1 MFLTRDTLFMNHCID
16 LAWLAQTLTLP
27 NPPVGALLLDK
38 NYEIISSA
46 IHLKAGKA
54 HAEVLALLSGYEA
67 MSGEKSGLDKSS
79 EPSKIHE
86 FLCKNHKGLF
96 RNKILLITLE
106 PCNHYGKTPPCA
118 KLLCELKP
126 AKVIIAFKDKWGE
139 SSNGAQRLQS
149 AGVKVEF
156 LQDFQSDYLQNYS
169 KDSDLQSGDL
179 QNSRKNQNL
188 DTQKQQNLAQNPSKN
203 TYNLLPKSTNEKILD
218 LLYPFLCLKE
228 SGRFNLF
235 KLAMRANGDYK
246 SGSISGIAS
255 RTFTH
260 NQRCI
265 AQTIIISG
273 NTALNDTP
281 RLDMRYADSF
291 YAQESSPK
299 SLSQSNLDDFG
310 LDFDST
316 NSTRQNPLA
325 NLSQNLTRN
334 LTQSPSQKHQNLA
347 QNLPNIEIF
356 TRDKETLI
364 TKAKQDSKLANLLS
378 QKRVSIKTSLDTLSL
393 DSGFTIIEG
402 GFPLLEA
409 LIDKVDMVLLHIS
422 PSLLSATLEKKEQ
435 ISEWQRGG
443 KCKNE
448 KADEQDRLEQ
458 ILRHFRILHTTI
470 LDDELEYTKNTAQN
484 DSNNELFVQY
494 FALDYQ
500 KHDTKNTKTSKIDS
514 KPCTQNFQQKSTQE
528 TQTTQKSQA
537 KSQDLLVW
545 LKPIKPS

>member
-38 NYEIISSA
+38 DYEIISSA

-67 MSGEKSGLDKSS
+67 MSGEKSGLDKNS

-96 RNKILLITLE
+96 NDKILLITLE

-139 SSNGAQRLQS
+139 SSNGAQRLQN

-156 LQDFQSDYLQNYS
+156 LQDFQSAYLQNYS
-169 KDSDLQSGDL
+169 KDSTLRSGDL
-179 QNSRKNQNL
+179 QNSRKNQNP
-188 DTQKQQNLAQNPSKN
+188 DIQKQQNLAQNQLKN

-246 SGSISGIAS
+246 SGCISGIAS

-281 RLDMRYADSF
+281 RLDTRYADSL
-291 YAQESSPK
+291 YAQKSSPK
-299 SLSQSNLDDFG
+299 SLSQSSLDDFD

-316 NSTRQNPLA
+316 NATQQNPLA
-325 NLSQNLTRN
+325 NLAQN
-334 LTQSPSQKHQNLA
+334 LTQSPAQKQQSLA

-356 TRDKETLI
+356 TRDKEILI

-378 QKRVSIKTSLDTLSL
+378 QKRVSIKTSIDTLSL
-393 DSGFTIIEG
+393 DGGFTIIEG

-409 LIDKVDMVLLHIS
+409 LIDKVDIVLLHIS
-422 PSLLSATLEKKEQ
+422 PSLLSATLEKKGQ
-435 ISEWQRGG
+435 ISKWQGSKYG
-443 KCKNE
+443 DK
-448 KADEQDRLEQ
+448 KANEQDRLEQ

-470 LDDELEYTKNTAQN
+470 LDDELEYTKDIAQN
-484 DSNNELFVQY
+484 DSNNKLFVQD
-494 FALDYQ
+494 FALDSQ
-500 KHDTKNTKTSKIDS
+500 KCDTQNQKTLKIDS
-514 KPCTQNFQQKSTQE
+514 KPCTQNFHQKSTQE

>member
-38 NYEIISSA
+38 DYEIISSA

-96 RNKILLITLE
+96 RDKILLITLE

-156 LQDFQSDYLQNYS
+156 LQDFQSAYLQNYS
-169 KDSDLQSGDL
+169 KDSTLRSGDL
-179 QNSRKNQNL
+179 QNSRKNQNP
-188 DTQKQQNLAQNPSKN
+188 DIQKQQNLAQNQLKN

-246 SGSISGIAS
+246 SGCISGIAS

-281 RLDMRYADSF
+281 RLDTRYADSF
-291 YAQESSPK
+291 YAQE
-299 SLSQSNLDDFG
+299 
-310 LDFDST
+310 
-316 NSTRQNPLA
+316 
-325 NLSQNLTRN
+325 
-334 LTQSPSQKHQNLA
+334 LTQSPTQNQQNPAQNLT

-356 TRDKETLI
+356 TRDEEPLI

-378 QKRVSIKTSLDTLSL
+378 QKRVSIKTSIDTLSL

-402 GFPLLEA
+402 GFTLLEA

-422 PSLLSATLEKKEQ
+422 PSLLSTTLEQRGQ
-435 ISEWQRGG
+435 ISESQGSKYG
-443 KCKNE
+443 DK

-470 LDDELEYTKNTAQN
+470 LDDELRDAKDIALN
-484 DSNNELFVQY
+484 DSNNELFVQN
-494 FALDYQ
+494 FALDSKKY
-500 KHDTKNTKTSKIDS
+500 DTKNIKTSKITS
-514 KPCTQNFQQKSTQE
+514 KPCTQNFQQKSTQP

-545 LKPIKPS
+545 LKPINPS

>member
-27 NPPVGALLLDK
+27 NPPVCALLLDK
-38 NYEIISSA
+38 DYEIISSA

-54 HAEVLALLSGYEA
+54 HAEVLALLSGYET
-67 MSGEKSGLDKSS
+67 MSGEKSALDKSS

-96 RNKILLITLE
+96 RDKILLITLE

-156 LQDFQSDYLQNYS
+156 LQNFQSAYLQNYS
-169 KDSDLQSGDL
+169 KDSDFQSRDL

-203 TYNLLPKSTNEKILD
+203 TYNLLPKSTNEKIID

-228 SGRFNLF
+228 NGRFNLF

-273 NTALNDTP
+273 NTAINDTP
-281 RLDMRYADSF
+281 RLDTRYADNL
-291 YAQESSPK
+291 YAQKSSPK
-299 SLSQSNLDDFG
+299 SLSQSSLDDFG
-310 LDFDST
+310 LDFDDT
-316 NSTRQNPLA
+316 NATQQNPLA
-325 NLSQNLTRN
+325 SLAQNPTRN
-334 LTQSPSQKHQNLA
+334 LTQKQQNPA

-356 TRDKETLI
+356 TRDEEILI
-364 TKAKQDSKLANLLS
+364 TKAKQNSKLASLLS
-378 QKRVSIKTSLDTLSL
+378 QKRVSIKTSIDTLSL
-393 DSGFTIIEG
+393 NSGFTIIEG
-402 GFPLLEA
+402 GFPLLEV

-422 PSLLSATLEKKEQ
+422 PSLLSATLEKREQ
-435 ISEWQRGG
+435 ISDLWRGG

-470 LDDELEYTKNTAQN
+470 LDYELGDAKNIAQN
-484 DSNNELFVQY
+484 DSNNELFVQD
-494 FALDYQ
+494 FALDSQ
-500 KHDTKNTKTSKIDS
+500 KYDTQNQKTSKIDS

-528 TQTTQKSQA
+528 TQKTQKSQA

-545 LKPIKPS
+545 LKPISPS

>member
-38 NYEIISSA
+38 DYEIISSA

-54 HAEVLALLSGYEA
+54 HAEVLTLLSGYEA

-96 RNKILLITLE
+96 RDKILLITLE

-156 LQDFQSDYLQNYS
+156 LQDFQSAYLQNYS
-169 KDSDLQSGDL
+169 KDSDLQGGDL
-179 QNSRKNQNL
+179 QNSHKNQNP
-188 DTQKQQNLAQNPSKN
+188 DIQKQQNLAQNPSKN

-281 RLDMRYADSF
+281 RLDTRYADSF

-299 SLSQSNLDDFG
+299 SLSQSSLDDFG

-316 NSTRQNPLA
+316 NATQQNPLA
-325 NLSQNLTRN
+325 NLAQNLTRN
-334 LTQSPSQKHQNLA
+334 LTQSPAQKYQNLA

-378 QKRVSIKTSLDTLSL
+378 QKRVSIKTLIDTLSL

-422 PSLLSATLEKKEQ
+422 PSLLSATLEKKGQ
-435 ISEWQRGG
+435 ISEQ
-443 KCKNE
+443 KNRCGDK
-448 KADEQDRLEQ
+448 KADEQNRLEQ

-470 LDDELEYTKNTAQN
+470 LDDELEYTKNIAQN
-484 DSNNELFVQY
+484 DSNNELFVQD
-494 FALDYQ
+494 FALDSQ
-500 KHDTKNTKTSKIDS
+500 KHDTKNTKTLKIDS
-514 KPCTQNFQQKSTQE
+514 KPCTQNFQQKSTQA

>member
-38 NYEIISSA
+38 DYEIISSA

-96 RNKILLITLE
+96 RDKILLITLE

-156 LQDFQSDYLQNYS
+156 LQDFQSAYLQNYS
-169 KDSDLQSGDL
+169 KDSTLRSGDL
-179 QNSRKNQNL
+179 QNSRKNRNP
-188 DTQKQQNLAQNPSKN
+188 DIQKQQNLAQNQLKN

-228 SGRFNLF
+228 SGQFNLF
-235 KLAMRANGDYK
+235 KLAMRVNGDYK
-246 SGSISGIAS
+246 NGSISGITS

-281 RLDMRYADSF
+281 RLDTRYADSF
-291 YAQESSPK
+291 YAQESSQK
-299 SLSQSNLDDFG
+299 SLSKSNLDDF
-310 LDFDST
+310 DFDST
-316 NSTRQNPLA
+316 NATQQNPLA
-325 NLSQNLTRN
+325 NLAQNLTRN
-334 LTQSPSQKHQNLA
+334 LTQSSAQKQQNLA

-356 TRDKETLI
+356 TRDEEPLI

-378 QKRVSIKTSLDTLSL
+378 QKRVSIKTSIDTLSL

-422 PSLLSATLEKKEQ
+422 PSLLSTTLEQRGQ
-435 ISEWQRGG
+435 ISESQGSKYG
-443 KCKNE
+443 DK

-470 LDDELEYTKNTAQN
+470 LDDELRDAKDIALN
-484 DSNNELFVQY
+484 DSNNELFVQN
-494 FALDYQ
+494 FALDSQ
-500 KHDTKNTKTSKIDS
+500 KYDTKNTKTSKITS
-514 KPCTQNFQQKSTQE
+514 KPCTQNFQQKSTQT

-537 KSQDLLVW
+537 KCQDLLVW
-545 LKPIKPS
+545 LKPINPS

>member
-1 MFLTRDTLFMNHCID
+1 MFLTRDALFMNHCID

-38 NYEIISSA
+38 DYEIISSA

-96 RNKILLITLE
+96 RDKILLITLE

-156 LQDFQSDYLQNYS
+156 LQDFQSAYLQNCS

-179 QNSRKNQNL
+179 QNSRKNQNHNI
-188 DTQKQQNLAQNPSKN
+188 QKRQNLAQNPSNN

-218 LLYPFLCLKE
+218 LLCPFLCLKE

-246 SGSISGIAS
+246 SGGISGIAS

-281 RLDMRYADSF
+281 RLDTRYADSF
-291 YAQESSPK
+291 YAQKSSPK
-299 SLSQSNLDDFG
+299 SLSQSSLDDFG

-316 NSTRQNPLA
+316 NATQQNPLA
-325 NLSQNLTRN
+325 NLAQNLKQN
-334 LTQSPSQKHQNLA
+334 LTQSPAQKQQNLA

-356 TRDKETLI
+356 TRDKEILI

-378 QKRVSIKTSLDTLSL
+378 QKRVSIKTSIDTLSL

-422 PSLLSATLEKKEQ
+422 PSLLSATLEKKGQ
-435 ISEWQRGG
+435 ISELWRGG
-443 KCKNE
+443 KCGDK
-448 KADEQDRLEQ
+448 KADEQNRLEQ

-470 LDDELEYTKNTAQN
+470 LDDELECAKNTAQN

-494 FALDYQ
+494 FALDSQ
-500 KHDTKNTKTSKIDS
+500 KCDIQNQKTSKIDS
-514 KPCTQNFQQKSTQE
+514 KPCTQNFHQKSTQA
-528 TQTTQKSQA
+528 TQKTQKSQA

>member
-38 NYEIISSA
+38 DYEIISSA

-96 RNKILLITLE
+96 RDKILLITLE

-156 LQDFQSDYLQNYS
+156 LQDFQSAYLQNHS
-169 KDSDLQSGDL
+169 KDSDLQGDDL
-179 QNSRKNQNL
+179 QNSRKNKNH
-188 DTQKQQNLAQNPSKN
+188 DIQKQQNLAQNPPKN
-203 TYNLLPKSTNEKILD
+203 THNLLPKSTNEKILD

-281 RLDMRYADSF
+281 RLDTRYADSF
-291 YAQESSPK
+291 YARESSPK
-299 SLSQSNLDDFG
+299 SLSQSSLDDFS
-310 LDFDST
+310 LDFDRT
-316 NSTRQNPLA
+316 NATQQNPLA
-325 NLSQNLTRN
+325 NLAQNLTRN
-334 LTQSPSQKHQNLA
+334 LTQNPAQKQQNLA

-356 TRDKETLI
+356 TRDEEPLI

-378 QKRVSIKTSLDTLSL
+378 QKRVSIKTSIDALSL

-422 PSLLSATLEKKEQ
+422 PSLLSDTLEKKGQ
-435 ISEWQRGG
+435 ISKWQDSKYGD
-443 KCKNE
+443 K
-448 KADEQDRLEQ
+448 KADEKDNLEQ

-470 LDDELEYTKNTAQN
+470 LDDELEYAKDTAQN
-484 DSNNELFVQY
+484 DSNNELFVQD
-494 FALDYQ
+494 FALDSQ
-500 KHDTKNTKTSKIDS
+500 KYDTKNTKTSKIDS
-514 KPCTQNFQQKSTQE
+514 KPYTQNFQQKSTQA
-528 TQTTQKSQA
+528 TQKSQA

>member
-27 NPPVGALLLDK
+27 NPPVGALLLGKD
-38 NYEIISSA
+38 YEIISSA
-46 IHLKAGKA
+46 IHLKVGKA

-67 MSGEKSGLDKSS
+67 MSGGKSGLDKSS

-86 FLCKNHKGLF
+86 FLRKNHKGLF
-96 RNKILLITLE
+96 RDKILLITLE

-156 LQDFQSDYLQNYS
+156 LQDFQSAYLQNYS
-169 KDSDLQSGDL
+169 KDSDLQSRDL
-179 QNSRKNQNL
+179 QNSRKNQSLN
-188 DTQKQQNLAQNPSKN
+188 TQKQQNLAQNPPKN
-203 TYNLLPKSTNEKILD
+203 THNLLPKSTNEKILD

-273 NTALNDTP
+273 NTAINDTP
-281 RLDMRYADSF
+281 RLDTRYADSF
-291 YAQESSPK
+291 YARKSSPK
-299 SLSQSNLDDFG
+299 NLSQSSLDDFG

-316 NSTRQNPLA
+316 NATQQNPLA
-325 NLSQNLTRN
+325 NLAQNLTRN
-334 LTQSPSQKHQNLA
+334 LTQSPAQKRQSLA

-378 QKRVSIKTSLDTLSL
+378 QKRVSIKTSIDTLSL

-422 PSLLSATLEKKEQ
+422 PSLLSATLEKKGQ
-435 ISEWQRGG
+435 ISKWQGSKYG
-443 KCKNE
+443 DK
-448 KADEQDRLEQ
+448 KADEQNRLEQ

-470 LDDELEYTKNTAQN
+470 LDDELEYTKDTAQN
-484 DSNNELFVQY
+484 DSNNELFVQD
-494 FALDYQ
+494 FALDSQ
-500 KHDTKNTKTSKIDS
+500 KCDTQNQKTSKIDS
-514 KPCTQNFQQKSTQE
+514 KPCTQNFHQKSTQA

>member
-38 NYEIISSA
+38 DCEIISSA

-54 HAEVLALLSGYEA
+54 HAEVLALLDGYEA

-96 RNKILLITLE
+96 RDKILLITLE

-118 KLLCELKP
+118 KLLCELEP

-156 LQDFQSDYLQNYS
+156 LQDFQSAYLQNCS
-169 KDSDLQSGDL
+169 KDSDLQGGDL
-179 QNSRKNQNL
+179 QNSHKNQSLN
-188 DTQKQQNLAQNPSKN
+188 TQNPQNLAQNPSKN

-235 KLAMRANGDYK
+235 KLAMRTNGDYK

-273 NTALNDTP
+273 NTAINDTP
-281 RLDMRYADSF
+281 RLDTRYADSF
-291 YAQESSPK
+291 YAQKSSPK
-299 SLSQSNLDDFG
+299 NLSQSSLDDF
-310 LDFDST
+310 DFDST
-316 NSTRQNPLA
+316 NATQQNPLA
-325 NLSQNLTRN
+325 NLAQNLTRN
-334 LTQSPSQKHQNLA
+334 LTQSPAQKQQNLA

-356 TRDKETLI
+356 TRDEEPLI

-378 QKRVSIKTSLDTLSL
+378 QKRVSIKTSIDTLSL

-422 PSLLSATLEKKEQ
+422 PSLLSATLEKKGQ
-435 ISEWQRGG
+435 ISGWWQGS

-470 LDDELEYTKNTAQN
+470 LDDELEYTKNIAQN
-484 DSNNELFVQY
+484 DSNNELFVQD
-494 FALDYQ
+494 FALDSQ
-500 KHDTKNTKTSKIDS
+500 KQDTKNTKTLKIDS
-514 KPCTQNFQQKSTQE
+514 KPCTQNFQQKSTQ
-528 TQTTQKSQA
+528 TTQKSQA
-537 KSQDLLVW
+537 KCQDLLVW
-545 LKPIKPS
+545 LKPIKPN

>member
-38 NYEIISSA
+38 DYEIISSA

-96 RNKILLITLE
+96 RDKILLITLE

-156 LQDFQSDYLQNYS
+156 LQDFQSAYLQNCS
-169 KDSDLQSGDL
+169 KDSTLRSGDL
-179 QNSRKNQNL
+179 QNSRKNQSL

-203 TYNLLPKSTNEKILD
+203 THNLLPKSTNEKILD

-281 RLDMRYADSF
+281 RLDTRYADSF
-291 YAQESSPK
+291 YAQESSQK
-299 SLSQSNLDDFG
+299 SLSKSSLDDF
-310 LDFDST
+310 DFDST
-316 NSTRQNPLA
+316 NATQQNPLA
-325 NLSQNLTRN
+325 NLAQSLTRN
-334 LTQSPSQKHQNLA
+334 LTQSSAQKQQNLA

-356 TRDKETLI
+356 TRDEEPLI

-378 QKRVSIKTSLDTLSL
+378 QKRVSIKTSIDTLSL

-422 PSLLSATLEKKEQ
+422 PSLLSTTLEQRGQ
-435 ISEWQRGG
+435 ISESQGSKYG
-443 KCKNE
+443 DK
-448 KADEQDRLEQ
+448 KANEQDRLEQ

-470 LDDELEYTKNTAQN
+470 LDDELRDAKDIALN
-484 DSNNELFVQY
+484 DSNNELFVQD
-494 FALDYQ
+494 FALDSQ
-500 KHDTKNTKTSKIDS
+500 KYDTKNTKTSKTTS
-514 KPCTQNFQQKSTQE
+514 KPCTQNFQQKSMQA

-545 LKPIKPS
+545 LKPINPS

>member
-38 NYEIISSA
+38 DYEIISSA
-46 IHLKAGKA
+46 IHLKAGTA

-67 MSGEKSGLDKSS
+67 MSGEKSALDKNS

-96 RNKILLITLE
+96 RDKILLITLE

-156 LQDFQSDYLQNYS
+156 LQDFQSAYLQNYS
-169 KDSDLQSGDL
+169 KDSDFQSRDL

-203 TYNLLPKSTNEKILD
+203 TYNLLPKSTNEKIID

-228 SGRFNLF
+228 NGRFNLF

-260 NQRCI
+260 NQRCV

-273 NTALNDTP
+273 NTAINDTP
-281 RLDMRYADSF
+281 RLDTRYADNL
-291 YAQESSPK
+291 YAQKSSPK
-299 SLSQSNLDDFG
+299 SLSQSSLDDFG
-310 LDFDST
+310 LDFDDT
-316 NSTRQNPLA
+316 NATQQNPLA
-325 NLSQNLTRN
+325 SLSQNPTRN
-334 LTQSPSQKHQNLA
+334 LTQSPAQKQQNLA

-356 TRDKETLI
+356 TRDEETLI

-378 QKRVSIKTSLDTLSL
+378 QKRVSIKTSIDTLSL
-393 DSGFTIIEG
+393 NSGFTIIEG

-422 PSLLSATLEKKEQ
+422 PSLLSATLEKKGQ
-435 ISEWQRGG
+435 ISDLWRGG

-470 LDDELEYTKNTAQN
+470 LDDELGDAKNIAQN
-484 DSNNELFVQY
+484 DSNNELFVQD
-494 FALDYQ
+494 FALDSQ
-500 KHDTKNTKTSKIDS
+500 KYDTQNQKTSKIDS

-528 TQTTQKSQA
+528 TQKTQKSQA

-545 LKPIKPS
+545 LKPISPS

>member
-16 LAWLAQTLTLP
+16 LAWLVQTLTLP

-38 NYEIISSA
+38 DYEIISSA

-54 HAEVLALLSGYEA
+54 HAEVLALLNGYEA

-96 RNKILLITLE
+96 RDKILLITLE

-156 LQDFQSDYLQNYS
+156 LQDFQSAYLQNYS
-169 KDSDLQSGDL
+169 KDSDLQGRDL
-179 QNSRKNQNL
+179 QNSRKNQNP
-188 DTQKQQNLAQNPSKN
+188 DTQNPSKN

-281 RLDMRYADSF
+281 RLDTRYADSF
-291 YAQESSPK
+291 YAQKSSPK
-299 SLSQSNLDDFG
+299 NLSQSSLDDFG

-316 NSTRQNPLA
+316 NSTQQNPLA
-325 NLSQNLTRN
+325 NLAQNLTRN

-356 TRDKETLI
+356 TRDKEILI

-422 PSLLSATLEKKEQ
+422 PSLLSATLEKKGQ
-435 ISEWQRGG
+435 ISKWQGSKYG
-443 KCKNE
+443 DK

-458 ILRHFRILHTTI
+458 ILRHFKILHTII

-484 DSNNELFVQY
+484 DSNNKLFVQD
-494 FALDYQ
+494 FALDSQ

-514 KPCTQNFQQKSTQE
+514 KPCTQNFHQKSTQE

>member
-38 NYEIISSA
+38 DYEIISSA

-96 RNKILLITLE
+96 RDKILLITLE

-126 AKVIIAFKDKWGE
+126 AKVIIAFKDKWGK

-156 LQDFQSDYLQNYS
+156 LQDFQSAYLQNCS
-169 KDSDLQSGDL
+169 KDSTLRSGDL
-179 QNSRKNQNL
+179 QNSRKNQSLN
-188 DTQKQQNLAQNPSKN
+188 TQKQQNLAQNPSKN
-203 TYNLLPKSTNEKILD
+203 THNLLPKSTNEKILD

-246 SGSISGIAS
+246 SGRISGIAS

-281 RLDMRYADSF
+281 RLDTRYADSF
-291 YAQESSPK
+291 YAQESSQK
-299 SLSQSNLDDFG
+299 SLSKSSLDDF
-310 LDFDST
+310 DFDST
-316 NSTRQNPLA
+316 DAAQQNPLA
-325 NLSQNLTRN
+325 NLAQNLTRN
-334 LTQSPSQKHQNLA
+334 LTQSSAQKQQNLA

-356 TRDKETLI
+356 TRDEEPLI
-364 TKAKQDSKLANLLS
+364 KKAKQDTKLANLLS
-378 QKRVSIKTSLDTLSL
+378 QKRVSIKTSIDTLSL

-422 PSLLSATLEKKEQ
+422 PSLLSTTLEQRGQ
-435 ISEWQRGG
+435 ISESQGSKYG
-443 KCKNE
+443 DK

-470 LDDELEYTKNTAQN
+470 LDDELRDTKDIALN
-484 DSNNELFVQY
+484 DSNNELFVQN
-494 FALDYQ
+494 FALDSQ
-500 KHDTKNTKTSKIDS
+500 KYDTKNTKTSKITS
-514 KPCTQNFQQKSTQE
+514 KPCMQNFQQKSMQA
-528 TQTTQKSQA
+528 TQTAQKSQA

-545 LKPIKPS
+545 LKPIKPN

>member
-38 NYEIISSA
+38 DYEIISSA

-67 MSGEKSGLDKSS
+67 MSGEKSGLDKNS

-96 RNKILLITLE
+96 NDKILLITLE

-139 SSNGAQRLQS
+139 SSNGAQRLQN

-156 LQDFQSDYLQNYS
+156 LQDFQSAYLQNYS
-169 KDSDLQSGDL
+169 KDSTLRSGDL
-179 QNSRKNQNL
+179 QNSRKNQNP
-188 DTQKQQNLAQNPSKN
+188 DIQKQQNLAQNQLKN

-246 SGSISGIAS
+246 SGCISGIAS

-281 RLDMRYADSF
+281 RLDTRYADSL
-291 YAQESSPK
+291 YAQKSSPK
-299 SLSQSNLDDFG
+299 SLSQSSLDDFD

-316 NSTRQNPLA
+316 NATQQNPLA
-325 NLSQNLTRN
+325 NLAQN
-334 LTQSPSQKHQNLA
+334 LTQSPAQKQQSLA

-356 TRDKETLI
+356 TRDKEILI

-378 QKRVSIKTSLDTLSL
+378 QKRVSIKTSIDTLSL
-393 DSGFTIIEG
+393 DGGFTIIEG

-409 LIDKVDMVLLHIS
+409 LIDKVVIVLLHIS
-422 PSLLSATLEKKEQ
+422 PSLLSATLEKKGQ
-435 ISEWQRGG
+435 ISKWQGSKYG
-443 KCKNE
+443 DK
-448 KADEQDRLEQ
+448 KANEQDRLEQ

-470 LDDELEYTKNTAQN
+470 LDDELEYTKDIAQN
-484 DSNNELFVQY
+484 DSNNKLFVQD
-494 FALDYQ
+494 FALDSQ
-500 KHDTKNTKTSKIDS
+500 KCDTQNQKTLKIDS
-514 KPCTQNFQQKSTQE
+514 KPCTQNFHQKSTQE

>member
-38 NYEIISSA
+38 DYEIISSA

-96 RNKILLITLE
+96 RDKILLITLE

-156 LQDFQSDYLQNYS
+156 LQDFQSAYLQNYS
-169 KDSDLQSGDL
+169 KDSTLRSGDL
-179 QNSRKNQNL
+179 QNSRKNQSLN
-188 DTQKQQNLAQNPSKN
+188 TQKQQNLAQNPSKN
-203 TYNLLPKSTNEKILD
+203 THNLLPKSTNEKILD

-246 SGSISGIAS
+246 SGRISGIAS

-281 RLDMRYADSF
+281 RLDTRYADSF
-291 YAQESSPK
+291 YAQESSQK
-299 SLSQSNLDDFG
+299 SLSKSSLDDF
-310 LDFDST
+310 DFDST
-316 NSTRQNPLA
+316 NATQQNPLA
-325 NLSQNLTRN
+325 NLAQN
-334 LTQSPSQKHQNLA
+334 LTQSTAQKQQNLA

-356 TRDKETLI
+356 TRDEEPLI
-364 TKAKQDSKLANLLS
+364 TKAKQDTKLANLLS
-378 QKRVSIKTSLDTLSL
+378 QKRVSIKTSIDTLSL

-422 PSLLSATLEKKEQ
+422 PSLLSTTLEQRGQ
-435 ISEWQRGG
+435 ISESQGSKYG
-443 KCKNE
+443 DK
-448 KADEQDRLEQ
+448 KADEQDRLGQ

-470 LDDELEYTKNTAQN
+470 LDDELEYSKNTAQN
-484 DSNNELFVQY
+484 DSNNELFVQD
-494 FALDYQ
+494 FALDSQ
-500 KHDTKNTKTSKIDS
+500 KYDTQNQKISKIDS

-528 TQTTQKSQA
+528 TQTTQKNQA

-545 LKPIKPS
+545 LKPINPN

>member
-1 MFLTRDTLFMNHCID
+1 MFFTRDTLFMNHCID

-67 MSGEKSGLDKSS
+67 ISGEKSGLDKNS

-86 FLCKNHKGLF
+86 FLHKNHKGLF
-96 RNKILLITLE
+96 RDKILLITLE

-139 SSNGAQRLQS
+139 SSNGAHRLQS

-156 LQDFQSDYLQNYS
+156 LQDLQNL
-169 KDSDLQSGDL
+169 KNIDLQGNDL
-179 QNSRKNQNL
+179 QTPHNNQDTQNL
-188 DTQKQQNLAQNPSKN
+188 SQAHTKS
-203 TYNLLPKSTNEKILD
+203 THNLLPNPTNEKILD

-246 SGSISGIAS
+246 SGSISGKSS

-273 NTALNDTP
+273 NTALSDTP
-281 RLDMRYADSF
+281 RLDTRYADDF
-291 YAQESSPK
+291 YAQPA
-299 SLSQSNLDDFG
+299 
-310 LDFDST
+310 
-316 NSTRQNPLA
+316 QNPTQDA
-325 NLSQNLTRN
+325 TQNLTAQ
-334 LTQSPSQKHQNLA
+334 TQQNPT
-347 QNLPNIEIF
+347 QDLPNIEIF
-356 TRDKETLI
+356 TRDKKLLI
-364 TKAKQDSKLANLLS
+364 TKSKQDSKLANLLS
-378 QKRVSIKTSLDTLSL
+378 QKRVSIKTSINTLSL

-402 GFPLLEA
+402 GFPLLEV

-422 PSLLSATLEKKEQ
+422 PSLLSTTLDKEGQ
-435 ISEWQRGG
+435 ISKQQDSKYQDNKYRD
-443 KCKNE
+443 E
-448 KADEQDRLEQ
+448 KAGKQTDMQAKGQDILGQ

-470 LDDELEYTKNTAQN
+470 LDD
-484 DSNNELFVQY
+484 
-494 FALDYQ
+494 ALD
-500 KHDTKNTKTSKIDS
+500 DTKNTKPKNNELSIQKSALDAQKYATQNQKTSKIDS
-514 KPCTQNFQQKSTQE
+514 CTQNFLAQKSTQ
-528 TQTTQKSQA
+528 TTKNQT

>member
-1 MFLTRDTLFMNHCID
+1 MFFTRDTLFMNHCID

-38 NYEIISSA
+38 DYEIISSA

-67 MSGEKSGLDKSS
+67 MSGEKSGLDKNS

-96 RNKILLITLE
+96 SDKILLITLE

-139 SSNGAQRLQS
+139 SSNGAKRLQE

-156 LQDFQSDYLQNYS
+156 LDDLQDSCLQNNYP
-169 KDSDLQSGDL
+169 KNYPKNSDLKNADL
-179 QNSRKNQNL
+179 KISHKNQVPKNPL
-188 DTQKQQNLAQNPSKN
+188 LAD
-203 TYNLLPKSTNEKILD
+203 STNEKVLD

-228 SGRFNLF
+228 SGYFNLF
-235 KLAMRANGDYK
+235 KLAMRADGDYK
-246 SGSISGIAS
+246 SGRISGKAS

-273 NTALNDTP
+273 NTALKDTP
-281 RLDMRYADSF
+281 RLDTRYAQDF
-291 YAQESSPK
+291 YAQNHTQSS
-299 SLSQSNLDDFG
+299 
-310 LDFDST
+310 T
-316 NSTRQNPLA
+316 QNPTK
-325 NLSQNLTRN
+325 NQQNLT
-334 LTQSPSQKHQNLA
+334 QNTP

-356 TRDKETLI
+356 THNQELLS
-364 TKAKQDSKLANLLS
+364 TKAKQNSKLANLLS
-378 QKRVSIKTSLDTLSL
+378 QKRVSIKTSIDTLSL
-393 DSGFTIIEG
+393 NSGFNIIEG
-402 GFPLLEA
+402 GFPLLEV
-409 LIDKVDMVLLHIS
+409 LIDKVDILLLHIS
-422 PSLLSATLEKKEQ
+422 PSLLPTTLDKGGQ
-435 ISEWQRGG
+435 ISGWQEDKHEGRKTG
-443 KCKNE
+443 E
-448 KADEQDRLEQ
+448 KDSLEQ

-470 LDDELEYTKNTAQN
+470 LDDRLSVNDKLDSTKNAPQDN
-484 DSNNELFVQY
+484 SNNELFMQD
-494 FALDYQ
+494 FTLDSKDY
-500 KHDTKNTKTSKIDS
+500 DTQNLKTSKIDS
-514 KPCTQNFQQKSTQE
+514 KSCAQNIRQKSTRA
-528 TQTTQKSQA
+528 TQIPKKSQA

-545 LKPIKPS
+545 LKPIKSS

>member
-38 NYEIISSA
+38 DYEIISSA

-67 MSGEKSGLDKSS
+67 MSGAKSGLDKSS

-96 RNKILLITLE
+96 RDKILLITLE

-156 LQDFQSDYLQNYS
+156 LQDFQSDYLQNYL
-169 KDSDLQSGDL
+169 KNSDLQGRDL
-179 QNSRKNQNL
+179 QNSRKNQNH
-188 DTQKQQNLAQNPSKN
+188 DTQNPQNLAQNPPKN
-203 TYNLLPKSTNEKILD
+203 THNLLPKSTNEKILD

-273 NTALNDTP
+273 NTAINDTP
-281 RLDMRYADSF
+281 RLDTRYADSF
-291 YAQESSPK
+291 YARESSPK
-299 SLSQSNLDDFG
+299 SLSQSSLDDFG

-316 NSTRQNPLA
+316 NATQQNPLA

-334 LTQSPSQKHQNLA
+334 LTQSPAQKHQNLA

-356 TRDKETLI
+356 TRDKEPLI

-378 QKRVSIKTSLDTLSL
+378 QKRVSIKTSIDALSL

-409 LIDKVDMVLLHIS
+409 LIDKVDMMLLHIS
-422 PSLLSATLEKKEQ
+422 PSILSATLEKKEQ
-435 ISEWQRGG
+435 ISKWQGSKYG
-443 KCKNE
+443 DKKTDE
-448 KADEQDRLEQ
+448 KDNLEQ

-470 LDDELEYTKNTAQN
+470 LDDELEYAKNTAQN
-484 DSNNELFVQY
+484 DSNNELFVQD
-494 FALDYQ
+494 FALDSQ
-500 KHDTKNTKTSKIDS
+500 KYDIKNTKTSKMDS
-514 KPCTQNFQQKSTQE
+514 KPYTQNLQQKSTQA
-528 TQTTQKSQA
+528 TQKSQA
-537 KSQDLLVW
+537 KSRDLLVW

>member
-27 NPPVGALLLDK
+27 NPPVGTLLLDK
-38 NYEIISSA
+38 DYEIISSA

-67 MSGEKSGLDKSS
+67 ISGEKSGLDKSS

-96 RNKILLITLE
+96 RDKILLITLE

-156 LQDFQSDYLQNYS
+156 LQDFQSAYLQNYS

-179 QNSRKNQNL
+179 QNSHKNQNP
-188 DTQKQQNLAQNPSKN
+188 DIQKQQNLAQNPSKN

-265 AQTIIISG
+265 AQAIIISG
-273 NTALNDTP
+273 NTAINDTP
-281 RLDMRYADSF
+281 RLDTRYADSF
-291 YAQESSPK
+291 YAQKSSPK
-299 SLSQSNLDDFG
+299 SLSQSSLDNFG

-316 NSTRQNPLA
+316 NATQQNPLA
-325 NLSQNLTRN
+325 NLAQN
-334 LTQSPSQKHQNLA
+334 LTQSPA

-378 QKRVSIKTSLDTLSL
+378 QKRVSIKTSIDTLSL

-422 PSLLSATLEKKEQ
+422 PSLLSATLEKKGQ
-435 ISEWQRGG
+435 ISDLWRGG
-443 KCKNE
+443 KCEDK

-470 LDDELEYTKNTAQN
+470 LDDELEYTKDTAQS
-484 DSNNELFVQY
+484 DSNNELFVQD
-494 FALDYQ
+494 FALDFQ
-500 KHDTKNTKTSKIDS
+500 KYDTQNQKTSKIDS
-514 KPCTQNFQQKSTQE
+514 KPCTQNFHQKSTQA

-545 LKPIKPS
+545 LKPIKPN

>member
-38 NYEIISSA
+38 DYEIISSA

-54 HAEVLALLSGYEA
+54 HAEVLALLGGYEA
-67 MSGEKSGLDKSS
+67 MSREKSGLDKSS

-86 FLCKNHKGLF
+86 FLCNNHKGLF
-96 RNKILLITLE
+96 RDKILLITLE

-156 LQDFQSDYLQNYS
+156 LQDFQSAYLQNYS
-169 KDSDLQSGDL
+169 KDSTLRSGDL
-179 QNSRKNQNL
+179 QNSRKNQNP
-188 DTQKQQNLAQNPSKN
+188 DIQKQQNLAQNQLKN

-246 SGSISGIAS
+246 SGRISGIAS

-281 RLDMRYADSF
+281 RLDTRYADSF

-299 SLSQSNLDDFG
+299 SLSKSSLDDF
-310 LDFDST
+310 DFDST
-316 NSTRQNPLA
+316 NATQQNPLA
-325 NLSQNLTRN
+325 NLAQN
-334 LTQSPSQKHQNLA
+334 LTQSPTQKQQNLA

-356 TRDKETLI
+356 TRDEEPLI

-378 QKRVSIKTSLDTLSL
+378 QKRVSIKTSIDTLSL

-422 PSLLSATLEKKEQ
+422 PSLLSATLEKKGQ
-435 ISEWQRGG
+435 ISEQ
-443 KCKNE
+443 KNRCGDK
-448 KADEQDRLEQ
+448 KADEQNRLEQ

-470 LDDELEYTKNTAQN
+470 LDDELEYAKSIAQS
-484 DSNNELFVQY
+484 DSNNELFVQD
-494 FALDYQ
+494 FALDSQ
-500 KHDTKNTKTSKIDS
+500 KYDTKNTKTSKITS
-514 KPCTQNFQQKSTQE
+514 KPCAQNFQQKSTQT

-537 KSQDLLVW
+537 KCQDLLVW
-545 LKPIKPS
+545 LKPIKPN

>member
-27 NPPVGALLLDK
+27 NPPVSALLLDK
-38 NYEIISSA
+38 DYEIISSA

-54 HAEVLALLSGYEA
+54 HAEVLALLDGYEA

-96 RNKILLITLE
+96 RDKILLITLE

-118 KLLCELKP
+118 KLLCELEP

-156 LQDFQSDYLQNYS
+156 LQDFQSAYLQNCS
-169 KDSDLQSGDL
+169 KDSTLRSGDL
-179 QNSRKNQNL
+179 QNSRKNQSLN
-188 DTQKQQNLAQNPSKN
+188 TQKQQNLAQNPSKN
-203 TYNLLPKSTNEKILD
+203 THNLLPKSTNEKILD

-246 SGSISGIAS
+246 SGCISGIAS

-281 RLDMRYADSF
+281 RLDTRYADSF
-291 YAQESSPK
+291 YAQESSQK
-299 SLSQSNLDDFG
+299 SLSKSSLD
-310 LDFDST
+310 DFDST
-316 NSTRQNPLA
+316 NATQQNPLA
-325 NLSQNLTRN
+325 NLAQNLTRN
-334 LTQSPSQKHQNLA
+334 LTQSSAQKQQNLA

-356 TRDKETLI
+356 TRDEEPLI

-378 QKRVSIKTSLDTLSL
+378 QKRVSIKTSIDTLSL

-422 PSLLSATLEKKEQ
+422 PSLLSTTLEQRGQ
-435 ISEWQRGG
+435 ISESQGSKYG
-443 KCKNE
+443 DK
-448 KADEQDRLEQ
+448 KADEQDRLGQ

-470 LDDELEYTKNTAQN
+470 LDDELRDAKDTALN
-484 DSNNELFVQY
+484 DSNNELFVQD
-494 FALDYQ
+494 FALDSQ
-500 KHDTKNTKTSKIDS
+500 KYDTQNQKISKIDS
-514 KPCTQNFQQKSTQE
+514 KPCTQNFQQKSMQAK
-528 TQTTQKSQA
+528 QTTQKSQA

-545 LKPIKPS
+545 LKPINPS

>member
-16 LAWLAQTLTLP
+16 LAWRAQTLTLP

-38 NYEIISSA
+38 DYEIISSA

-67 MSGEKSGLDKSS
+67 MSGEKSGLDKNS

-96 RNKILLITLE
+96 RDKILLITLE

-156 LQDFQSDYLQNYS
+156 LQDFQSAYLQNCS
-169 KDSDLQSGDL
+169 KDSDLQSRGL
-179 QNSRKNQNL
+179 QNSHKNQNP

-235 KLAMRANGDYK
+235 KLAMRTNGDYK

-273 NTALNDTP
+273 NTAINDTP
-281 RLDMRYADSF
+281 RLDTRYADSL
-291 YAQESSPK
+291 YAQKSSPK
-299 SLSQSNLDDFG
+299 NLSQSSLDDFG

-316 NSTRQNPLA
+316 NATQQNPLA
-325 NLSQNLTRN
+325 NLAQNLTRN
-334 LTQSPSQKHQNLA
+334 LTQSLEQKHQSLA

-356 TRDKETLI
+356 TRDKEILI

-378 QKRVSIKTSLDTLSL
+378 QKRVSIKTSIDTLSL
-393 DSGFTIIEG
+393 DGGFTIIEG

-409 LIDKVDMVLLHIS
+409 LIDKVDIVLLHIS
-422 PSLLSATLEKKEQ
+422 PSLLSATLEKKGQ
-435 ISEWQRGG
+435 ISGQ
-443 KCKNE
+443 KNRCGDK
-448 KADEQDRLEQ
+448 KADEQNRLEQ

-470 LDDELEYTKNTAQN
+470 LDDELEYAKNIAQN
-484 DSNNELFVQY
+484 DSNNELFVQD
-494 FALDYQ
+494 FALDSQ
-500 KHDTKNTKTSKIDS
+500 KCNTQNQKTLKIDS
-514 KPCTQNFQQKSTQE
+514 KPCTQNFQQKSTQA
-528 TQTTQKSQA
+528 TQKSQA

>member
-38 NYEIISSA
+38 DYEIISSA

-54 HAEVLALLSGYEA
+54 HAEVLTLLSGYEA

-96 RNKILLITLE
+96 RDKILLITLE

-156 LQDFQSDYLQNYS
+156 LQNFQSAYLQNYS
-169 KDSDLQSGDL
+169 KDSDLQSRDL
-179 QNSRKNQNL
+179 QNSHKNQNP
-188 DTQKQQNLAQNPSKN
+188 DIQKQQNIAQNPSKN
-203 TYNLLPKSTNEKILD
+203 TYNLLPKSTNEKILN
-218 LLYPFLCLKE
+218 LLCPFLCLKE

-273 NTALNDTP
+273 NTAINDTP
-281 RLDMRYADSF
+281 RLDTRYADSF
-291 YAQESSPK
+291 YAQKSSPK
-299 SLSQSNLDDFG
+299 SLSQSSLDDFG

-316 NSTRQNPLA
+316 NATQQNPLA
-325 NLSQNLTRN
+325 NLAQNLTRN
-334 LTQSPSQKHQNLA
+334 LTQSPAQKQQNLA

-378 QKRVSIKTSLDTLSL
+378 QKRVSIKTSIDTLSL
-393 DSGFTIIEG
+393 DGGFTIIEG

-409 LIDKVDMVLLHIS
+409 LIDKVDIVLLHIS
-422 PSLLSATLEKKEQ
+422 PSLLSATLEKKGQ
-435 ISEWQRGG
+435 ISKWQGSKYG
-443 KCKNE
+443 DK
-448 KADEQDRLEQ
+448 KANEQDNLEQ

-470 LDDELEYTKNTAQN
+470 LDDELEYAKDTAQN
-484 DSNNELFVQY
+484 DSNNELFVQD
-494 FALDYQ
+494 FALDSQ
-500 KHDTKNTKTSKIDS
+500 KYDTKNTKTSKIDS
-514 KPCTQNFQQKSTQE
+514 KPCTQNLQQKSTQA